1 MSLRS
6 SLRSCLSLLVLT
18 SAALAAPDRTFST
31 TPLMSNETRTLV
43 QMLEYFHYNKD
54 AIANTD
60 YPQLVTEYMADLDPQ
75 HLFFTAA
82 DENTLRLQYGP
93 RLSTDLSYLGNID
106 TAFTIFRLYEQR
118 VQSRTEWL
126 VAQLDHAIDFGT
138 KDTYLPDR
146 TKSPWPANAAAS
158 DALWTQRLKYELLP
172 QLLDGKS
179 IDEAKKTVR
188 KRHERIL
195 KNIAEIEP
203 YEIQETFLSSLTK
216 MYDPHSSYFSHE
228 TLEDFSIQMRLSLI
242 GIGAVLGTDD
252 DGYCVVREVKL
263 GSPADLSG
271 QIKVNDKITTVR
283 QSGEEPV
290 DIVGMKLRRIVE
302 MIRGHKGTKVILT
315 VQHHDAVTAQTQ
327 TKDVTIVRDVIH
339 LDEARASATIYDV
352 PADDGTVTPVGVIT
366 LNSFYGIADDGAD
379 TAGTQSVTSK
389 DVAELLGKLK
399 QADIKALVIDLRRNG
414 GGALSEAINLTGLFI
429 GQGPVVQVRD
439 YAGRI
444 QVDSDPGDHLTY
456 SGPLALLTSRFSASA
471 SEIFAGALQNY
482 GRAIIV
488 GDSTTHGKGTVQ
500 VVLDMKN
507 YMPRLSPG
515 STIKAGAAK
524 LTIQKYYLPNGS
536 STQNK
541 GVVPDIPLP
550 SIDDFLPVGE
560 ATLPHA
566 LMWDEIRS
574 APFDGKP
581 LSKAFVEPLAA
592 ASHDRQ
598 QALEEFGLL
607 TQSVNRFKE
616 QVERKVVS
624 LNLEERQ
631 AQKKSDTEF
640 KKKMDTELAR
650 LARQEFAK
658 REIKL
663 DAVLAAEKANPK
675 PAAAAKP
682 PEEGDTDAID
692 AEAAAKLD
700 IHLRET
706 LRVVV
711 DAAKLAKDPQ
721 YWANGNAPL
730 APAAASV
737 TQAPAVTPTRG

>member
-126 VAQLDHAIDFGT
+126 FAQLDHAIDFGT

-339 LDEARASATIYDV
+339 
-352 PADDGTVTPVGVIT
+352 
-366 LNSFYGIADDGAD
+366 D

-389 DVAELLGKLK
+389 DGAELLGKLK
-399 QADIKALVIDLRRNG
+399 PADIKALVIDLRRNG

>member
-1 MSLRS
+1 MISRLR
-6 SLRSCLSLLVLT
+6 LSLGLLLLT
-18 SAALAAPDRTFST
+18 TVAFATTERNGTNDRNFNT

-54 AIANTD
+54 AVNNTD
-60 YPQLVTEYMADLDPQ
+60 YPQLVTEYMGDLDPQ
-75 HLFFTAA
+75 HLFFTAL
-82 DENTLRLQYGP
+82 DETTLRAQFGP
-93 RLSTDLSYLGNID
+93 RLNTDLAYLGNID
-106 TAFTIFRLYEQR
+106 AAFTIFRLYQQR
-118 VQSRTEWL
+118 VQSRSNWL
-126 VAQLDHAIDFGT
+126 FEQLNHDLDFKDHDN
-138 KDTYLPDR
+138 YLPDR
-146 TKSPWPANAAAS
+146 TKSPWPADMAAA
-158 DALWTQRLKYELLP
+158 DELWARRLKYELLP
-172 QLLDGKS
+172 SLLDGKNMT
-179 IDEAKKTVR
+179 DAKAIVR

-195 KNIAEIEP
+195 KNIADIEP

-216 MYDPHSSYFSHE
+216 MYDPHSSYFSAE
-228 TLEDFSIQMRLSLI
+228 TLEDFSIQMRLSLV
-242 GIGAVLGTDD
+242 GIGAVLGLDD
-252 DGYCVVREVKL
+252 DGYCVVREVKI

-271 QIKVNDKITTVR
+271 QIKVNDKITAV
-283 QSGEEPV
+283 QQPGSEAV
-290 DIVGMKLRRIVE
+290 DIVGMKLRHIVE
-302 MIRGHKGTKVILT
+302 MIRGHKGTQVLLT
-315 VQHHDAVTAQTQ
+315 IQPHDAAATGS
-327 TKDVTIVRDVIH
+327 KDKQVTIVRDVIH
-339 LDEARASATIYDV
+339 LDEARASAAIYDV
-352 PADDGTVTPVGVIT
+352 PTADGTTTPVGVIT

-379 TAGTQSVTSK
+379 TAGTQSIASK
-389 DVAELLGKLK
+389 DVAELIGKLK
-399 QADIKALVIDLRRNG
+399 QADIKALIVDLRRNG

-444 QVDSDPGDHLTY
+444 QVDSDTSNHLAY

-500 VVLDMKN
+500 AVLDMKN

-515 STIKAGAAK
+515 STAKTGAAK

-541 GVVPDIPLP
+541 GVIPDIALP

-560 ATLPHA
+560 ASLPHA

-574 APFDGKP
+574 APFVGKP
-581 LSKAFVEPLAA
+581 LSRNFVAPIAQ

-598 QALEEFGLL
+598 QSLEEFTYLQ
-607 TQSVNRFKE
+607 QSVNRFKE
-616 QVERKVVS
+616 QVEHKTVS

-640 KKKMDTELAR
+640 KKKLDSELAR
-650 LARQEFAK
+650 LAKKDFAK
-658 REIKL
+658 REVKL
-663 DAVLAAEKANPK
+663 DAVIAAEKANPK
-675 PAAAAKP
+675 PPAVTPTPA
-682 PEEGDTDAID
+682 PEDGDTDSVD
-692 AEAAAKLD
+692 SETAAKLD

-721 YWANGNAPL
+721 YWANGTAPL
-730 APAAASV
+730 APANGS
-737 TQAPAVTPTRG
+737 RG